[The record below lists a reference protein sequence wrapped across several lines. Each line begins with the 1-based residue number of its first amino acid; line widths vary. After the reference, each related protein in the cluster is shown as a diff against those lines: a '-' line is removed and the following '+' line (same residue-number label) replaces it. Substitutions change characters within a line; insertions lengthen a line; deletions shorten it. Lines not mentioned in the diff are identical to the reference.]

1 MARFIGTETE
11 YGIATPADPS
21 LSPIVTS
28 THAVVAYASTTDQ
41 SSARWDFAQESPLR
55 DQRGFDLRRYHTVP
69 VIDPRAIGVANVVVD
84 NGARFYVDH
93 AHPEYSSPETA
104 NARDAVLY
112 DAAGDV
118 ILREAVA
125 AVAEHTDQG
134 HSILRG
140 HGPCPPL
147 KIYKNNVDG
156 KGASYG
162 SHENYLYSRDTDFDI
177 LAQALIPF
185 FVVRQVLCGAGR
197 VGWGQEG
204 EERPDPGAGEKQ
216 PWFQIS
222 QRADYIET
230 TISLETTLN
239 RGIINTRD
247 EPHTSDAYGRLHVII
262 GDANMSHTSTLL
274 KVGTTSLV
282 LDAIEDG
289 VDFSD
294 LALINPVAACHTVS
308 RDLTVSTPLQLV
320 DGRSMR
326 PLELLREYASRV
338 TPTTDTDREVLET
351 WEKVMDLLDDDPL
364 KTAHLLDWTAKLA
377 LCQGF
382 VSRGVPWTDPKLRAI
397 DIQYTDIDESRS
409 LYHAL
414 VRKGR
419 METLFSATE
428 IARAAHTPPADTRAY
443 FRGMLMRHMGHYV
456 TRVNWDTAVIE
467 SAGHRV
473 TVRFADVDSFTE
485 ADVADLFAGNKDVNE
500 FIAELV
506 RRAPS
511 AEAF

>member
-11 YGIATPADPS
+11 YGIATPSDPS

-41 SSARWDFAQESPLR
+41 SAARWDFAQESPLK

-93 AHPEYSSPETA
+93 AHPEYSSPETT

-118 ILREAVA
+118 ILREAVE
-125 AVAEHTDQG
+125 AVATHTAEG

-140 HGPCPPL
+140 HDPCPPL

-162 SHENYLYSRDTDFDI
+162 SHENYLYSRDTDFDT

-197 VGWGQEG
+197 VGYGQEG
-204 EERPDPGAGEKQ
+204 EERPEGST

-230 TISLETTLN
+230 TVSLETTLN

-247 EPHTSDAYGRLHVII
+247 EPHTSSGFGRLHVII
-262 GDANMSHTSTLL
+262 GDANMSHTSTFL

-282 LDAIEDG
+282 MDAIEKG

-294 LALINPVAACHTVS
+294 LELINPVAACHTVS

-320 DGRSMR
+320 DGRSLR

-338 TPTTDTDREVLET
+338 TPETPVEHEVLET
-351 WEKVMDLLDDDPL
+351 WMMVMDLLEKDPL
-364 KTAHLLDWTAKLA
+364 STAHLLDWTAKLA

-382 VSRGVPWTDPKLRAI
+382 ASRGVAWTDPKLQAI

-414 VRKGR
+414 VGKGR
-419 METLFSATE
+419 MQTMFSAEE
-428 IARAAHTPPADTRAY
+428 IARAAHTPPSDTRAY
-443 FRGMLMRHMGHYV
+443 FRGQLMRHMGHYV

-467 SAGHRV
+467 NAGHGV
-473 TVRFADVDSFTE
+473 TVRFANLDNFTKTDVQS
-485 ADVADLFAGNKDVNE
+485 LFREGITVDE
-500 FIAELV
+500 FIAELSQKTS
-506 RRAPS
+506 S